1 VGHSPRGRLARS
13 FETAVDQLLMH
24 YLYTDALRIQLVRIV
39 GLDAEPLGQLYCC
52 VCLCVCVSVCVV
64 CVPWMLSCVVSSIA
78 PFVSAIYL

>member
-1 VGHSPRGRLARS
+1 
-13 FETAVDQLLMH
+13 MH

-52 VCLCVCVSVCVV
+52 VCVCVRACVRACVCV

-78 PFVSAIYL
+78 PFVSAIYV

>member
-1 VGHSPRGRLARS
+1 
-13 FETAVDQLLMH
+13 MH

-52 VCLCVCVSVCVV
+52 VCV